1 MFSPLVDKNSGL
13 EIAIEANVT
22 KETTDNKPDS
32 HLGKR
37 LVRKYPIPVMKYP
50 RYIIDQAVI
59 PTASAI
65 KLDSALIFV
74 LFIASATS
82 PMVKPTTIISN
93 PVSMKG
99 FLATFLVIIK
109 ASGIVTNA

>member
-1 MFSPLVDKNSGL
+1 MLSPLVDNCSGVKIATKAKN
-13 EIAIEANVT
+13 A

-37 LVRKYPIPVMKYP
+37 LVRKYPIPVINIP

-59 PTASAI
+59 PIASASES
-65 KLDSALIFV
+65 DSALISELFV
-74 LFIASATS
+74 ASATS

-93 PVSMKG
+93 PASMYV
-99 FLATFLVIIK
+99 FL
-109 ASGIVTNA
+109 